1 MEKVDV
7 IIEISKNSHIKYEYD
22 KERNMIMCDRIL
34 HTPMKYPFNYGFIP
48 NTLSEDGDPL
58 DVVVLMDDKLIPGC
72 IIKCTIL
79 GYLETRDDVGNDPKL
94 IVCPVEKVD
103 PMWKGT
109 HNLSNLYEPSNGLT
123 TPESNIIMNLQSRT
137 IEKNNIIPNPKIN
150 SHTLMRVK
158 YFFQHYK
165 DLENKKVYVG
175 NFYEKEDALKIYN
188 ESVARYRC
196 IFAQKLKITDFFERK
211 KI

>member
-1 MEKVDV
+1 MEEVDV

-72 IIKCTIL
+72 IIKCIIL
-79 GYLETRDDVGNDPKL
+79 GYLETRDDAGNDPKL
-94 IVCPVEKVD
+94 IVCPIEKVD

-109 HNLSNLYEPSNGLT
+109 HNLSNIYEPSNGLT
-123 TPESNIIMNLQSRT
+123 TPESNINMNVELSSKEKINIMPR
-137 IEKNNIIPNPKIN
+137 PKIN

-158 YFFQHYK
+158 YFFEHYK
-165 DLENKKVYVG
+165 DLENKRVYVG
-175 NFYEKEDALKIYN
+175 KFRDKEDALTIYN

-196 IFAQKLKITDFFERK
+196 IFVQKLKITDFFHR
-211 KI
+211 I